1 MFMTSRNGAEQ
12 LTRLYPCPLP
22 QLAGPCFQDNFRPS
36 SWTLPLKTK
45 TFSPLTPL
53 LSLPPVHA
61 QSLSCVRLFSV
72 LWTIA
77 CQFPLSM
84 GFPRQKYW
92 SELPFLPQGF
102 FPTQGSK
109 QHLLLGSSVSQLCP
123 TLCDPMDCS
132 TPGFPVHHQLHSS
145 KASILWRSALGRQ
158 ILYHWAT
165 WEPLRSS

>member
-1 MFMTSRNGAEQ
+1 MAV
-12 LTRLYPCPLP
+12 PLP
-22 QLAGPCFQDNFRPS
+22 SATAGWNLLPRLLQTLLMNTS
-36 SWTLPLKTK
+36 SKNQNKTLSTL
-45 TFSPLTPL
+45 SPL
-53 LSLPPVHA
+53 LSLLPVHA
-61 QSLSCVRLFSV
+61 QSLSCVQLFSA

-84 GFPRQKYW
+84 RLTRRKYW

-109 QHLLLGSSVSQLCP
+109 QHLLLGNSVSQLCP

-145 KASILWRSALGRQ
+145 KASILWCSMLGRQ
-158 ILYHWAT
+158 ILY
-165 WEPLRSS
+165 P